1 MVICDRFFLRH
12 MACEAGRV
20 TSHNNS
26 VTDEVFL
33 SDPMYNAV
41 KMKTTQSISLR
52 LRAAVLA
59 IASTILLAGGASAQS
74 LVATEN
80 VESELLSEVL
90 EAAPGDT
97 FWVAL
102 RQKIRP
108 GWHTYWKNPG
118 DAGAPIDIEWTLPDG
133 AEVSEIYWPVP
144 KRIPEG
150 PLMTYGFKD
159 EILLLSQITLPDGSP
174 GAGAFGLSAFARW
187 LVCADIC
194 IPEEAELRL
203 ELKTGSESIPDLIWG
218 GKIQTAVDALPIPL
232 PSNALLSRSGEKV
245 RLNVKAPEW
254 RAGFD
259 QQSIQDIYFFPEQD
273 GLLKYADDHTIRFG
287 DEGFVID
294 FGPGYKVRESGGDI
308 PFETVSGLLVV
319 EEEAGT
325 VMRSAYRLTAEIGDA
340 PQNVADQIY
349 VPPGQ
354 ATISVSFLTA
364 LIYAVI
370 GGLLLN
376 LMPCVFPVLSIKALS
391 LLEHAQRTPR
401 DLRFGGVA
409 YAAGVIVSFLVLAG
423 ALLAFRA
430 VGENVGW
437 GFQLQSPIVIILI
450 SYLML
455 LVGLNLSGFFEVTGR
470 LAGMGSSAAAEKG
483 LRGSFATGVLA
494 VIVATPCTAP
504 FMGVAMGYALFQSAP
519 VALAVFVG
527 LGFGLALP
535 YLLLTFVPALGNRLP
550 KPGAWMVT
558 FKKILAVPMYATVLW
573 LIWVLSQQ
581 VSTTALLVA
590 LAGLVLVG
598 FGAFLYGRLQR
609 EGSVAW
615 SAIAVT
621 VLALILAPISASS
634 LPPQDGLS
642 QAKNTSG
649 LPFDP
654 YSAERIETLRAGGQ
668 HVFVNFTAAW
678 CITCLVN
685 EQVVFSDA
693 SVRAVFEDGT
703 VAYVK
708 ADWTN
713 RDPIITD
720 ALAQYDRAGVPLY
733 VLYPAAGAGE
743 DDGQVLPQILTPSAF
758 LDALEKL

>member
-1 MVICDRFFLRH
+1 VAL
-12 MACEAGRV
+12 
-20 TSHNNS
+20 
-26 VTDEVFL
+26 
-33 SDPMYNAV
+33 
-41 KMKTTQSISLR
+41 
-52 LRAAVLA
+52 LA
-59 IASTILLAGGASAQS
+59 IALTALFAASASAQS
-74 LVATEN
+74 LVATDN
-80 VESELLSEVL
+80 VESELISEVL

-97 FWVAL
+97 FWIAL

-118 DAGAPIDIEWTLPDG
+118 DAGAPIDIEWTLPEG
-133 AEVSEIYWPVP
+133 ATVSEIYWPVP

-159 EILLLSQITLPDGSP
+159 EIYLLSQITLPETLPSSGP
-174 GAGAFGLSAFARW
+174 LGLTAFARW

-194 IPEEAELRL
+194 IPEEAEIQL
-203 ELKTGSESIPDLIWG
+203 ELQAGPTAVRDLMWG
-218 GKIQTAVDALPIPL
+218 GQIQTAVDALPTPL
-232 PSNALLSRSGEKV
+232 PSDAVVSLFDEIV

-259 QQSIQDIYFFPEQD
+259 QGTIRDVYFFPEQD
-273 GLLKYADDHTIRFG
+273 GLLKYSGEHTIRFG
-287 DEGFVID
+287 DQGFAID
-294 FGPGYKVRESGGDI
+294 FGPGYKVRESESGI
-308 PFETVSGLLVV
+308 PFDSVDGLLVV

-325 VMRSAYRLTAEIGDA
+325 VMRSAYRLTAAIGDG
-340 PQNVADQIY
+340 PQNVADQVY

-354 ATISVSFLTA
+354 AMIGVSFVTA

-391 LLEHAQRTPR
+391 LMEHAQRAPQN
-401 DLRFGGVA
+401 LRLGGMA
-409 YAAGVIVSFLVLAG
+409 YAAGVIVSFLILAG

-450 SYLML
+450 AYLML
-455 LVGLNLSGFFEVTGR
+455 LVGLNLSGLYEVSGR
-470 LAGMGSSAAAEKG
+470 LAGVGSSAASENG

-519 VALAVFVG
+519 IALAVFVG

-535 YLLLTFVPALGNRLP
+535 YLLLTFVPALGNSLP

-581 VSTTALLVA
+581 VSAAALLVA
-590 LAGLVLVG
+590 LAGLMLIAG
-598 FGAFLYGRLQR
+598 GAFLYGRMQR
-609 EGSVAW
+609 QGRAAW
-615 SAIAVT
+615 SAVAVT
-621 VLALILAPISASS
+621 VLALLLAPVSASS
-634 LPPQDGLS
+634 LPPQDGPA

-654 YSAERIETLRAGGQ
+654 YSAERVAALRAGGQ

-685 EQVVFSDA
+685 EQVVFNDA
-693 SVRAVFEDGT
+693 SVRAAFEGGK

-713 RDPIITD
+713 RDPVITD
-720 ALAQYDRAGVPLY
+720 ALARYDRAGVPLY

-743 DDGQVLPQILTPSAF
+743 DDGQILPQILTPSAF